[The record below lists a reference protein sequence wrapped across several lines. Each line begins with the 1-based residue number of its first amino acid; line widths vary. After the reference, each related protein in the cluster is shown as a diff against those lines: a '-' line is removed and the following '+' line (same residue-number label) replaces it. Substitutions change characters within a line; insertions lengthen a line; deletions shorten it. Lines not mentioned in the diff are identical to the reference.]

1 MQDRIFLDSNILL
14 YAIGNDKYKK
24 GLSIELI
31 RKKPVITIQVLNEI
45 SNIMIR
51 KLKLSHQDIH
61 NIIDFIIQKCDM
73 NSIDIITVRKALDI
87 SEKYKYSYYDSL
99 IIASALENNCNILY
113 TEDMHH
119 GQNIENI
126 LKIINPFL
134 PKS

>member
-24 GLSIELI
+24 VYLWELI
-31 RKKPVITIQVLNEI
+31 KKTPVITVQVLNEI

-51 KLKLSHQDIH
+51 KLKLSYQDIH
-61 NIIDFIIQKCDM
+61 RIIDFIIQKCIIH
-73 NSIDIITVRKALDI
+73 SIDIITVRKALDI

-119 GQNIENI
+119 SQNIENI

-134 PKS
+134 PES

>member
-1 MQDRIFLDSNILL
+1 MQDSIFLDSNILL

-24 GLSIELI
+24 SLSIELI
-31 RKKPVITIQVLNEI
+31 KKTPVITVQVLNEI

-51 KLKLSHQDIH
+51 KLKLSYQDIH
-61 NIIDFIIQKCDM
+61 RIIDFIIRKCIIK
-73 NSIDIITVRKALDI
+73 SIDIITIRKALNI

-99 IIASALENNCNILY
+99 IISSALENNCNILY

-134 PKS
+134 PES

>member
-24 GLSIELI
+24 GLSVELI
-31 RKKPVITIQVLNEI
+31 KKKPVITVQVLNEI

-61 NIIDFIIQKCDM
+61 RIIDFIIQKCIIH
-73 NSIDIITVRKALDI
+73 SIDIITVRKALDI

-99 IIASALENNCNILY
+99 IIASALENKCNILY

-126 LKIINPFL
+126 LKIINPF
-134 PKS
+134 SAES

>member
-1 MQDRIFLDSNILL
+1 MQDSIFLDSNILL

-24 GLSIELI
+24 SLSIELI
-31 RKKPVITIQVLNEI
+31 KKTPVIMVQVLNEI

-51 KLKLSHQDIH
+51 KLKLSYQDIH
-61 NIIDFIIQKCDM
+61 RIIDFIIRKCIIK
-73 NSIDIITVRKALDI
+73 SIDIITIRKALNI

-99 IIASALENNCNILY
+99 IISSALENNCNILY

-134 PKS
+134 PES

>member
-24 GLSIELI
+24 NLSIELI
-31 RKKPVITIQVLNEI
+31 KKTPVITIQVLNEI

-51 KLKLSHQDIH
+51 KLKLSYQDIH
-61 NIIDFIIQKCDM
+61 RIINFIIQKCDI

-126 LKIINPFL
+126 LKIINPF
-134 PKS
+134 SAES

>member
-1 MQDRIFLDSNILL
+1 MQDSIFLDSNILL
-14 YAIGNDKYKK
+14 YAIGNDNYKK
-24 GLSIELI
+24 SLSIELI
-31 RKKPVITIQVLNEI
+31 KKTPVITVQVLNEI

-51 KLKLSHQDIH
+51 KLKLSYQDIH
-61 NIIDFIIQKCDM
+61 RIIDFIIRKCIIK
-73 NSIDIITVRKALDI
+73 SIDIITIRKALDI

-99 IIASALENNCNILY
+99 IISSALENNCNILY

-134 PKS
+134 PES

>member
-1 MQDRIFLDSNILL
+1 MQDSIFLDSNILL
-14 YAIGNDKYKK
+14 YAIGNDNYKK
-24 GLSIELI
+24 SLSIELI
-31 RKKPVITIQVLNEI
+31 KKTPVITVQVLNEI

-51 KLKLSHQDIH
+51 KLKLSYQDIH
-61 NIIDFIIQKCDM
+61 RIIDFIIRKCIIK
-73 NSIDIITVRKALDI
+73 SIDIITIRKALNI

-99 IIASALENNCNILY
+99 IISSALENNCNILY

-134 PKS
+134 PES